1 MAKFRRFNRVL
12 GCKNINCVQYIN
24 AVKKGRTLTR
34 IFSEWKIIL

>member
-24 AVKKGRTLTR
+24 AVKKRQN
-34 IFSEWKIIL
+34 IDKNIQ